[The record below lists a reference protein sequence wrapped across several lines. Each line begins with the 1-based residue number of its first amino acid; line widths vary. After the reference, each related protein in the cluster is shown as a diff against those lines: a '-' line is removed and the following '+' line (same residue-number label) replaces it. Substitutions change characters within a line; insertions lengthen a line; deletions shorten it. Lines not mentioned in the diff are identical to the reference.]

1 MTVRPSRLVASA
13 VFALFTFLLSTSALV
28 LFAPVDPAR
37 PLWQNFDLLLVSPG
51 ADEAAAVER
60 LSAVGENVLHL
71 GNAMVEIEDFNG
83 GDRFPLTEVSTRFDP
98 ADPRRDPFVDALPGL
113 FRAEGGDGEMAVL
126 YVSRGEREVQRWY
139 ALRRILA
146 DVPFELPGRTPI
158 VPLAGAVAV
167 AASIFPVFLLQRRRR
182 WMIVATAGVVAL
194 HTAVSGAEAAIPAAI
209 LGIAWSFWHDHSYEL
224 EREILVHPGSFRLDR
239 EQVPAAVFLGLA
251 VLGGG
256 AAAVYREGDA
266 PGSVLSFLLTVIAL
280 AALSAVGVFLHA
292 RRVERSEHPLFA
304 PRPILRSR
312 VEFPGIGG
320 SLLLLVVFS
329 IGLVMIENGTGGYS
343 GAVTVPVPEHTALG
357 QIGENQESSRSIL
370 VEGIRSM
377 DPTVD
382 PLSTA
387 GYLAHRWYQDTLA
400 FGGTYEVPHADA
412 AIELQRLRRGE
423 AGLEAYRDVVRRF
436 DAEWIGQRFAPTQPS
451 AYRLFLEE
459 AGAFRVVREPVAIHS
474 VDIRRYLTTMV
485 LLLLPFV
492 ALSLGMR
499 LPYRG
504 LLGTVGAASRSQRQ

>member
-1 MTVRPSRLVASA
+1 MTVRPSRLVVSTILT
-13 VFALFTFLLSTSALV
+13 VLIFLLSVSALI
-28 LFAPVDPAR
+28 LFGPVDPVR
-37 PLWQNFDLLLVSPG
+37 PLWQNFDLLLVAPG
-51 ADEAAAVER
+51 VDEAEAVER
-60 LSAVGENVLHL
+60 LSAAGKDVLHL
-71 GNAMVEIEDFNG
+71 RNAMVEIEDFNG
-83 GDRFPLTEVSTRFDP
+83 GDRLYLTEVEDRFDP

-113 FRAEGGDGEMAVL
+113 FRAERGDGEMAVL
-126 YVSRGEREVQRWY
+126 YLSRGEREFQRWL
-139 ALRRILA
+139 ALRRLLA
-146 DVPFELPGRTPI
+146 DIPFELPGRTPI

-167 AASIFPVFLLQRRRR
+167 ALSILPVLLLQRRRR
-182 WMIVATAGVVAL
+182 WMIVVTAGVVAL
-194 HTAVSGAEAAIPAAI
+194 HAAVSGAEAVIPAAI

-251 VLGGG
+251 ILGGFV
-256 AAAVYREGDA
+256 AAVYRAPEA
-266 PGSVLSFLLTVIAL
+266 PGGVLSFLLTVIAL
-280 AALSAVGVFLHA
+280 TALSAAGVIFHA

-320 SLLLLVVFS
+320 ALVLLVVFS
-329 IGLVMIENGTGGYS
+329 IGMVLIGNGTGRPLG
-343 GAVTVPVPEHTALG
+343 GVTVPVPEHTALG
-357 QIGENQESSRSIL
+357 QIAGSGESSGPAL

-377 DPTVD
+377 NPAVD

-387 GYLAHRWYQDTLA
+387 GYLAHRWYQDSLA
-400 FGGTYEVPHADA
+400 FGGTFEVPEANA
-412 AIELQRLRRGE
+412 AVELQRLRRGE

-436 DAEWIGQRFAPTQPS
+436 DGEWIGQRFRPS
-451 AYRLFLEE
+451 QAAAYRLFVEE
-459 AGAFRVVREPVAIHS
+459 EGAFRVVREPVALHA
-474 VDIRRYLTTMV
+474 VDIRHYLFTMV